1 MKVCVCVSSF
11 FLLLLLQFGL
21 EFMVDYCTMVTDSLI
36 GGKGGGD
43 GGGKGGGDGGGG
55 LSGGY
60 VEK

>member
-1 MKVCVCVSSF
+1 
-11 FLLLLLQFGL
+11 
-21 EFMVDYCTMVTDSLI
+21 MVDYCTMVTDSLI